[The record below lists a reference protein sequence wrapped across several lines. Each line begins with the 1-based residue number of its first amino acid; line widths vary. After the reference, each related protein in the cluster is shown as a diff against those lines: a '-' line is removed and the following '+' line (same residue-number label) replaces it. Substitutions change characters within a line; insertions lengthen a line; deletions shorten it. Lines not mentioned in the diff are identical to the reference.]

1 MREDNSSEN
10 RVKSMKFADQNQV
23 KTGSNPSR
31 LRSASSWGSHIV
43 KGFSADKKN
52 KLQTAAAAAK
62 KLPLISSDIVNQ
74 KNPPVTSHSRVKRS
88 LIGDLS
94 CSVNASQVHPQA
106 YNGNRT
112 KSSRDLFLEL
122 DHLRSLLQESKERE
136 FKLQAELSE
145 CKRNPEILDLE
156 RELGVKKRDVDELSR
171 KVRLLEYEKTS
182 LSDQLSGLTSV
193 AGKQGGELKRE
204 GLEITSAPSH
214 RTLEMEVVELR
225 RLNKELQLQKRD
237 LSCRL
242 SSMESELTTLSNAYE
257 VYDH

>member
-1 MREDNSSEN
+1 MREESSSET
-10 RVKSMKFADQNQV
+10 RVKSLKFADQNQV
-23 KTGSNPSR
+23 KTSSNPSR

-52 KLQTAAAAAK
+52 KPQAAAAAK
-62 KLPLISSDIVNQ
+62 KAPLTSSDIVNQ
-74 KNPPVTSHSRVKRS
+74 KNPLLTSQSRVKRS

-94 CSVNASQVHPQA
+94 CSVTAAQVHPQA
-106 YNGNRT
+106 YNSNRT

-145 CKRNPEILDLE
+145 CKRSPEILDLE
-156 RELGVKKRDVDELSR
+156 RDIEVKKSEVDELSR
-171 KVRLLEYEKTS
+171 KVRLLESEKTS
-182 LSDQLSGLTSV
+182 LSDQLSRLGSV
-193 AGKQGGELKRE
+193 AERHEEVPKRD
-204 GLEITSAPSH
+204 GLEISSTQSQ

-242 SSMESELTTLSNAYE
+242 SSMESQLTTLSNVYE